1 VTRSHAV
8 LVVSA
13 LVFLV
18 LSLDH
23 LSVFP
28 AVGEDEP
35 WIAAAPHKL
44 ATQGVYGSDLFT
56 GYYGV
61 DRHNYQH
68 PPLYPLIQAGV
79 FKILGAGV
87 FQMRLLPVLFGLAL
101 IFVVF
106 LVGARVG
113 DHRVGAVAVFL
124 LLVLRVYPGGD
135 STGILLLDRARI
147 NRYDIAVPVFA
158 LLAFSAF
165 IRARCTQR
173 LSWHF
178 VSGLLTGLASLSHL
192 FGAFWLPLFLLA
204 TLAGRPQNV
213 RRTQAALVMLC
224 GFALPWLPWLAYIAS
239 GWSDFLGQFRFV
251 SSRFDLFTPSFYLSN
266 ALHGRGPISID
277 WFQDVIGGLPWTRP
291 GTWTVIGGVPM
302 AVAAM
307 AWAAWRSPDRHRW
320 AGMLAVCSLAMLAMF
335 LTLLHV
341 KTINYMIGL
350 WPLAVLVLAWLAIWL
365 WDSRTTAVRA
375 GLLAL
380 LALILFEGTA
390 RVAHASMAARH
401 AAPYDGYTSQIAR
414 CIPEGSRVLGLQHY
428 WLGLRRYD
436 YRTWLVPANYTF
448 PPYYHEELSMDD
460 ALEKVDPDVILI
472 DPIMRRYFE
481 SASQSDHPSHHRQQG
496 FESFMMRRHA
506 RLVCTIQNRTY
517 GTMRVYRLAKAEG
530 PPTANGE
537 LFLRSPDGRRMFST
551 NVATS
556 AAPVMGTPE
565 ERFQGNYYIA
575 RTDSLRTQYD
585 LTADG
590 QRFLMRAPTPVA
602 DGTTGRARI
611 IVMQHWLG
619 DLKRLLP

>member
-1 VTRSHAV
+1 V

-213 RRTQAALVMLC
+213 RRTQAAFSPC
-224 GFALPWLPWLAYIAS
+224 RGCPGWPTSHRAGATSWASFASCRRAS
-239 GWSDFLGQFRFV
+239 I
-251 SSRFDLFTPSFYLSN
+251 SSRHRS
-266 ALHGRGPISID
+266 IS
-277 WFQDVIGGLPWTRP
+277 PTR
-291 GTWTVIGGVPM
+291 
-302 AVAAM
+302 
-307 AWAAWRSPDRHRW
+307 
-320 AGMLAVCSLAMLAMF
+320 C
-335 LTLLHV
+335 
-341 KTINYMIGL
+341 
-350 WPLAVLVLAWLAIWL
+350 
-365 WDSRTTAVRA
+365 TA
-375 GLLAL
+375 
-380 LALILFEGTA
+380 
-390 RVAHASMAARH
+390 
-401 AAPYDGYTSQIAR
+401 AAPSRST
-414 CIPEGSRVLGLQHY
+414 GSR
-428 WLGLRRYD
+428 
-436 YRTWLVPANYTF
+436 
-448 PPYYHEELSMDD
+448 M
-460 ALEKVDPDVILI
+460 
-472 DPIMRRYFE
+472 
-481 SASQSDHPSHHRQQG
+481 
-496 FESFMMRRHA
+496 
-506 RLVCTIQNRTY
+506 
-517 GTMRVYRLAKAEG
+517 
-530 PPTANGE
+530 
-537 LFLRSPDGRRMFST
+537 
-551 NVATS
+551 
-556 AAPVMGTPE
+556 
-565 ERFQGNYYIA
+565 
-575 RTDSLRTQYD
+575 
-585 LTADG
+585 
-590 QRFLMRAPTPVA
+590 
-602 DGTTGRARI
+602 
-611 IVMQHWLG
+611 
-619 DLKRLLP
+619 